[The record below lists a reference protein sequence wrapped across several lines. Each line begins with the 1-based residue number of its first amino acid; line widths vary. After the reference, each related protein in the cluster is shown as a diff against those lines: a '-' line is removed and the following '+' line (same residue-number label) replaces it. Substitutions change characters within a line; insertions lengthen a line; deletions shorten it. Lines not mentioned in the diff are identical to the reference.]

1 MASLRLAVRK
11 CLQNSALLTSRITC
25 GSVLHRKGVH
35 DDSAQASLFPG
46 AKASYTES
54 MDFLKPDEYDGIP
67 IYRFVILIRSKKNI
81 SKLIQSDLQKIDHN

>member
-1 MASLRLAVRK
+1 MASSLRLAVRK

-25 GSVLHRKGVH
+25 GSVQHWKGVH

-67 IYRFVILIRSKKNI
+67 IYRFVVNL
-81 SKLIQSDLQKIDHN
+81 DLQQE